1 MAYSKLK
8 NPVFAIGGNIN
19 SVKIAQKFSK
29 DGIESYLLTDKKT
42 DIALKSKYW
51 KAKFIASRP
60 WDSQFLINQLK
71 NMAKKTAKRPVVY
84 PITDLDALNL
94 SKVKDLLKD
103 DFHLV
108 VGDREATETFV
119 DKQKFY
125 KALSKTDI
133 KFPATYFP
141 NDLASAKKIGKILTY
156 PVFIRPS
163 ITQKFAKI
171 FGVDKGFIANSLKK
185 LLNYYKLATSKKVE
199 VMFQEIIPG
208 PPTCSYQLEGYFN
221 KEYNP
226 TGLFARQRLRIYP
239 PNFGNTT
246 LCVST
251 PLSQLNHE
259 SKQITKL
266 LKDLKYSGLASA
278 EFKKDPRDNQYKL
291 LEINARV
298 WLHYWL
304 SAQCGVD
311 ILNSS
316 YLDALGQKIKYTQ
329 NYTSGIKSLYLYNDL
344 LVLAQKLPKGKL
356 NIFKWISSFSGVKQT
371 ALFNKNDLLPFF
383 SIYKQRFTAFISNI
397 PKHLGLSQPKKKTI
411 TERFCQ
417 ECQKPIPQEIFSICP
432 RCGSLQTIIIEP
444 PKLVIPSKSN

>member
-1 MAYSKLK
+1 MAYSKLN

-19 SVKIAQKFSK
+19 SVKIGQKFAK
-29 DGIESYLLTDKKT
+29 DGIDCYLLTDKQN

-51 KAKFIASRP
+51 KAKSVAHRP
-60 WDSQFLINQLK
+60 WDKQFLIKQLK
-71 NMAKKTAKRPVVY
+71 NMATKTTKRPVVY

-94 SKVKDLLKD
+94 SKAKDLLKD
-103 DFHLV
+103 DFYLV
-108 VGDREATETFV
+108 VGDRDAVETFV

-125 KALSKTDI
+125 KALSKTNI
-133 KFPATYFP
+133 KYPATYFP
-141 NDLASAKKIGKILTY
+141 KDLQSAKKIGKTLTY

-171 FGVDKGFIANSLKK
+171 FGVDKGFIANSYKK

-208 PPTCSYQLEGYFN
+208 PPTSSYQLEGYFN

-251 PLSQLNHE
+251 PLTELEFE

-266 LKDLKYSGLASA
+266 IKDLKYNGLASA

-311 ILNSS
+311 ILTSS
-316 YLDALGQKIKYTQ
+316 YLDAIGQKPKYPQ
-329 NYTSGIKSLYLYNDL
+329 NYQSGIKSLYLYNDL
-344 LVLAQKLPKGKL
+344 LALGKMFPKGKI
-356 NIFKWISSFSGVKQT
+356 NIFKWISSFRGVKQT

-383 SIYKQRFTAFISNI
+383 SIYKQRFSAFISNL
-397 PKHLGLSQPKKKTI
+397 PKHMGLSQPQKNTF
-411 TERFCQ
+411 TQNFCQ
-417 ECQKPIPQEIFSICP
+417 KCKKPIPQGIFSICP

-444 PKLVIPSKSN
+444 PKLLIPSKKS